1 MRSLTSSRPA
11 WSRSRISRACTG
23 SSFSSECFDH
33 GTAISQS
40 RYERIM
46 LASPDCS
53 PMRSS
58 RPSSLSAC
66 SRTSS
71 GMPASSILVRYSSTT
86 LAPSSPS
93 SRWIDSICLRRKYS
107 RCCWSAPDWTSSRM
121 RRRTCSSVRRSRWSL
136 TASSR
141 RSVTS
146 TVSRTSDLLL
156 EGDVGRVADG
166 VGQGAGL
173 GDGAQERA
181 DALVG
186 AARLEDL
193 LDDGAVLA
201 LEITGAPVDRDGV
214 GSLLDLDAQ
223 AAEGIGAGG
232 AGDAAHLAGEGHG
245 AAAAGQPDAI
255 GDVRDRPD
263 LGELRLVTRA
273 RAARARRRRRPRA
286 ASRPSWGT
294 RPCRRGG

>member
-1 MRSLTSSRPA
+1 
-11 WSRSRISRACTG
+11 
-23 SSFSSECFDH
+23 
-33 GTAISQS
+33 
-40 RYERIM
+40 M

-107 RCCWSAPDWTSSRM
+107 RCCLSAPDWTSSRM
-121 RRRTCSSVRRSRWSL
+121 RRRTCSSVRRSRWMR
-136 TASSR
+136 TASAS

-146 TVSRTSDLLL
+146 TVSRTSTFSSKR
-156 EGDVGRVADG
+156 DVGRVADR
-166 VGQGAGL
+166 VGQSAGL

-201 LEITGAPVDRDGV
+201 LELAGAPVDRDGV
-214 GSLLDLDAQ
+214 GGLLDLDAEM
-223 AAEGIGAGG
+223 AEGIVGGG
-232 AGDAAHLAGEGHG
+232 AGNAAHLAGEGHG
-245 AAAAGQPDAI
+245 ASAAGQPHALGDA
-255 GDVRDRPD
+255 RDRPD
-263 LGELRLVTRA
+263 LGELRAMTGDEQNALVVADVHGQRHVH
-273 RAARARRRRRPRA
+273 RREHDRVVEGDEQKLGHAGLPFHSHLRIVCIVDAGRCMHKDLGPR
-286 ASRPSWGT
+286 S
-294 RPCRRGG
+294 

>member
-1 MRSLTSSRPA
+1 
-11 WSRSRISRACTG
+11 
-23 SSFSSECFDH
+23 
-33 GTAISQS
+33 
-40 RYERIM
+40 M

-86 LAPSSPS
+86 FAESSPS

-107 RCCWSAPDWTSSRM
+107 RCCLLGAGLD
-121 RRRTCSSVRRSRWSL
+121 VL
-136 TASSR
+136 ADAAA
-141 RSVTS
+141 
-146 TVSRTSDLLL
+146 DLQLGQAVALDADRELQALGDVDGLEDLDLVL

-166 VGQGAGL
+166 VGQRARL
-173 GDGAQERA
+173 GDRAQERA

-263 LGELRLVTRA
+263 LRELRAVTGDEQHALVVADVHGQRHVH
-273 RAARARRRRRPRA
+273 
-286 ASRPSWGT
+286 
-294 RPCRRGG
+294 RGEHDRVVEGDEQK

>member
-1 MRSLTSSRPA
+1 
-11 WSRSRISRACTG
+11 
-23 SSFSSECFDH
+23 
-33 GTAISQS
+33 
-40 RYERIM
+40 M

-107 RCCWSAPDWTSSRM
+107 RCCLSAPDWTSSRM

-136 TASSR
+136 TAS
-141 RSVTS
+141 VEALGD
-146 TVSRTSDLLL
+146 VDGLEDADLVL
-156 EGDVGRVADG
+156 ERDVGRVADG
-166 VGQGAGL
+166 VGQCAGL
-173 GDGAQERA
+173 GDRAQERA

-201 LEITGAPVDRDGV
+201 LELAGAPVDRDGV

-223 AAEGIGAGG
+223 AAEVHRCWRRRQCRASRRRGRRRGRRR
-232 AGDAAHLAGEGHG
+232 
-245 AAAAGQPDAI
+245 AAG
-255 GDVRDRPD
+255 
-263 LGELRLVTRA
+263 
-273 RAARARRRRRPRA
+273 RARRRARS
-286 ASRPSWGT
+286 SRPSRT
-294 RPCRRGG
+294 PCS